1 MRKDRY
7 IFALIIY
14 GVVLLASAGI
24 CMFASPGDAS
34 AVVNNKDMQGQNVV
48 TGAAEITTQPEAPS
62 PTSVIPQ
69 PIVPNPN
76 AGEEQGN
83 AGGSGSV
90 SQEDA
95 WKHLSVETTPE
106 WRAVIG
112 ERCIVIPKPEQAFPE
127 QEIIFSLS
135 EMPVDRSIALEF
147 HGCTYTEYAYTEF
160 ERISDG
166 QYFNTE
172 PVEESAD
179 PLKEVKQFCVLQ
191 TDGSYH
197 YYIELLLDKTY
208 AYNVYEAEEYYFISL
223 ADAKKVYDRIVVL
236 DAGHGGWDTG
246 TSSHDGQ
253 YLEKDINL
261 QVLLYLEELL
271 TAEGIKVYTTRTTDR
286 NVGHSERIYLA
297 NALEADLFISIHC
310 NNAYQN
316 PDANGTEV
324 LYTQYQ
330 NSEMQMNSK
339 KLAQIC
345 LEELVAEL
353 QLKDRGLVARGDD
366 LTVLQQA
373 EVPAVIVELAFMS
386 NTADMETLKKDE
398 TQTAA
403 AKALYKA
410 VLRAYDALE
419 AE

>member
-1 MRKDRY
+1 MQKDRY

-14 GVVLLASAGI
+14 GAVLLMSAGI
-24 CMFASPGDAS
+24 CVFAFPGDAS
-34 AVVNNKDMQGQNVV
+34 AAVSNPNQLGQNVI
-48 TGAAEITTQPEAPS
+48 TGALNVPTQPESPS
-62 PTSVIPQ
+62 PTGVTSVP
-69 PIVPNPN
+69 VKPNPDTEKPGEN
-76 AGEEQGN
+76 PGEE
-83 AGGSGSV
+83 SV
-90 SQEDA
+90 SQTDA
-95 WKHLSVETTPE
+95 WESLSIETTKE
-106 WRAVIG
+106 WRDIIG
-112 ERCIVIPKPEQAFPE
+112 DRCIVIPKPEAAFQE
-127 QEIIFSLS
+127 QEIMISLS
-135 EMPVDRSIALEF
+135 EMPVDHSIALEVQ
-147 HGCTYTEYAYTEF
+147 GCNYTEYEYTNF

-166 QYFNTE
+166 QYFNSEPTE
-172 PVEESAD
+172 DSAD
-179 PLKEVKQFCVLQ
+179 PIKEIKQFCVLQ
-191 TDGSYH
+191 SDGSYH
-197 YYIELLLDKTY
+197 YYAELLLDKTY
-208 AYNVYEAEEYYFISL
+208 AYNVYEAEDYYFIAL
-223 ADAKKVYDRIVVL
+223 LDAKNAYEKIVVL

-246 TSSHDGQ
+246 TSSYDGQ

-261 QVLLYLEELL
+261 QVLLQLEKLL

-297 NALEADLFISIHC
+297 NSLDADFFVSIHC

-330 NSEMQMNSK
+330 NSELMDSQ

-353 QLKDRGLVARGDD
+353 QLADRGLFARGDD

-373 EVPAVIVELAFMS
+373 KVPAVIVELAFMS
-386 NTADMETLKKDE
+386 NKADMETLKKDE

-410 VLRAYDALE
+410 VMRAYDALE